1 MMKQLGFMNLEGEEK
16 KRAAP
21 KPKARRAG
29 KKKAKAAVHGE
40 EAVRIAGEEK
50 RIWKVGEF
58 LDHWNDVFAAETFT
72 VEGEVSDAHEHPT
85 GLYFTLK
92 DGDGGGILDCYM
104 NPYLYRRLG
113 LALEAGLVVRA
124 TGVPNIYKQK
134 GRFSFRVE
142 TLVLSGEGS
151 LRQAYELLKKKL
163 EAEGLFARKRP
174 LPEFI
179 GRIGVITSRT
189 GAVIDDFRKN
199 LKPLGFELF
208 FKDVRVEGASAPDQI
223 IEAIRLLNRGVPD
236 LDAIVLIRGGGSL
249 EDMQPFNNENVA
261 RAVFASAVPV
271 IAGIGHDRDV
281 PITSLVADRDT
292 STPSIAA
299 LAVNASW
306 DRAFAAVPVA
316 ERDLLARFEGLL
328 KGVAATIDLASEKMV
343 GRLSGLVTRY
353 KDIARAL
360 REGLSAAI
368 ENAMNRL
375 AGLEKSLALADP
387 ERNLRLG
394 YSLVFGPENRI
405 VRDASLLKKGDP
417 IRTRMYRGEVESKV
431 EKVTEKGDNY
441 ENGQTQE

>member
-1 MMKQLGFMNLEGEEK
+1 MKQLGFMNLEDEEK
-16 KRAAP
+16 EKAPP
-21 KPKARRAG
+21 KPRRARKRVAPRMTADEKRVDSG
-29 KKKAKAAVHGE
+29 PEQKS
-40 EAVRIAGEEK
+40 EK

-92 DGDGGGILDCYM
+92 DNDGGGVLDCYM

-113 LALEAGLVVRA
+113 LAVEAGLVVQA

-142 TLVLSGEGS
+142 TLILSGEGS

-163 EAEGLFARKRP
+163 EVEGLFARKRP

-179 GRIGVITSRT
+179 SRIGIITSRT

-199 LKPLGFELF
+199 LKPLGLDLF
-208 FKDVRVEGASAPDQI
+208 FKDVRVEGTSAPDQI
-223 IEAIRLLNRGVPD
+223 IEALRTLNRSVPD
-236 LDAIVLIRGGGSL
+236 LDVIVLIRGGGSL

-261 RAVFASAVPV
+261 RAVFASVVPV

-281 PITSLVADRDT
+281 PIVSLVADRET

-299 LAVNASW
+299 LVVNSSW
-306 DRAFAAVPVA
+306 DRAFAQVPVA
-316 ERDLLARFEGLL
+316 ERDLLAGFEGILQ
-328 KGVAATIDLASEKMV
+328 GIGATIDLASEKMV
-343 GRLSGLVTRY
+343 GRLNGLVTRY
-353 KDIARAL
+353 KDIARTL
-360 REGLSAAI
+360 RESFSVVLEEA
-368 ENAMNRL
+368 NAKIV
-375 AGLEKSLALADP
+375 GLEKSLTLADP

-394 YSLVFGPENRI
+394 YSLVFGPDDRI
-405 VRDASLLKKGDP
+405 VRDASLLKKGDLM
-417 IRTRMYRGEVESKV
+417 RTRMHQGEVESKV
-431 EKVTEKGDNY
+431 EKVTKKEDNNA
-441 ENGQTQE
+441 NG

>member
-1 MMKQLGFMNLEGEEK
+1 MKQLGFINLGAEEEK
-16 KRAAP
+16 P
-21 KPKARRAG
+21 VKPKAKRARGRVAPRITTNQKRIDADKDEKEG
-29 KKKAKAAVHGE
+29 KKV
-40 EAVRIAGEEK
+40 
-50 RIWKVGEF
+50 WKVGEF
-58 LDHWNDVFAAETFT
+58 LDHWNGVFSAQTFT

-92 DGDGGGILDCYM
+92 DDEGGGVLDCYM

-113 LALEAGLVVRA
+113 LAVEAGMVVQA

-134 GRFSFRVE
+134 GRFSFRAE

-179 GRIGVITSRT
+179 SRIGVITSRT

-199 LKPLGFELF
+199 LKPLGLQLF

-223 IEAIRLLNRGVPD
+223 IEALRLLNGGVPN

-281 PITSLVADRDT
+281 PIVSLVADRET

-299 LAVNASW
+299 LAVNSSW
-306 DRAFAAVPVA
+306 DRAFSQVPVA
-316 ERDLLARFEGLL
+316 ERDILGRFEGLL
-328 KGVAATIDLASEKMV
+328 QGISATMDLASEKMI
-343 GRLSGLVTRY
+343 GRLNGLVTRY
-353 KDIARAL
+353 RDIARTL
-360 REGLSAAI
+360 REGLASALEETA
-368 ENAMNRL
+368 NRL
-375 AGLEKSLALADP
+375 ASLEKSLALADP
-387 ERNLRLG
+387 ARNLRLG
-394 YSLVFGPENRI
+394 YSLVFGPGGRV
-405 VRDASLLKKGDP
+405 VRDAALLKKGD
-417 IRTRMYRGEVESKV
+417 ILRTRMHHGEVESKV
-431 EKVTEKGDNY
+431 EKVTGKEDNGT
-441 ENGQTQE
+441 NQ